1 MKRPGVRT
9 NREFSEEAV
18 QVLVA
23 GGGWGR
29 WERTQAGGTEDG
41 LSVCVGVFCGGSEG
55 TGELWNM
62 FEDVTK

>member
-1 MKRPGVRT
+1 MKRPGVWT
-9 NREFSEEAV
+9 NRAFSEEAV

-23 GGGWGR
+23 GGAWGR
-29 WERTQAGGTEDG
+29 WEMRQAGGTEDG
-41 LSVCVGVFCGGSEG
+41 LSRGVCVFCGGSEG